1 MQELSLYQIKN
12 GFMELNNADDIS
24 EEDKAKI
31 NEELS
36 LALQNKSKNIINYNN
51 YLSDLIA
58 NADIEIKRIQVANAD
73 IEIKRIQGYKK
84 MLQNRQDRFNSY
96 LLENMNAL
104 SIKKIETPVG
114 SVTVAKSPLSV
125 EITDESKVPE
135 KYKTQVI
142 TTKID
147 KTKIKNDFKETGE
160 VIEGVQYNT
169 NNTHLLFK

>member
-1 MQELSLYQIKN
+1 MDLSLYQISK

-31 NEELS
+31 NQELS

-51 YLSDLIA
+51 YLSSLIS
-58 NADIEIKRIQVANAD
+58 NADTEIKRIQD
-73 IEIKRIQGYKK
+73 YKNV
-84 MLQNRQDRFNSY
+84 LQNRKDRFNKY

-114 SVTVAKSPLSV
+114 SVQVAKSPLSV

-135 KYKTQVI
+135 EYKTQEV

-160 VIEGVQYNT
+160 IIEGVQYNT

>member
-1 MQELSLYQIKN
+1 
-12 GFMELNNADDIS
+12 
-24 EEDKAKI
+24 
-31 NEELS
+31 
-36 LALQNKSKNIINYNN
+36 
-51 YLSDLIA
+51 
-58 NADIEIKRIQVANAD
+58 
-73 IEIKRIQGYKK
+73 
-84 MLQNRQDRFNSY
+84 MLQNRKDRFNKY

>member
-1 MQELSLYQIKN
+1 
-12 GFMELNNADDIS
+12 
-24 EEDKAKI
+24 
-31 NEELS
+31 
-36 LALQNKSKNIINYNN
+36 
-51 YLSDLIA
+51 
-58 NADIEIKRIQVANAD
+58 
-73 IEIKRIQGYKK
+73 
-84 MLQNRQDRFNSY
+84 
-96 LLENMNAL
+96 MNAL

-125 EITDESKVPE
+125 KITDESKVPE

-142 TTKID
+142 TTKIE

>member
-1 MQELSLYQIKN
+1 
-12 GFMELNNADDIS
+12 
-24 EEDKAKI
+24 
-31 NEELS
+31 
-36 LALQNKSKNIINYNN
+36 
-51 YLSDLIA
+51 
-58 NADIEIKRIQVANAD
+58 
-73 IEIKRIQGYKK
+73 

>member
-1 MQELSLYQIKN
+1 MQ
-12 GFMELNNADDIS
+12 
-24 EEDKAKI
+24 
-31 NEELS
+31 
-36 LALQNKSKNIINYNN
+36 
-51 YLSDLIA
+51 
-58 NADIEIKRIQVANAD
+58 IKRIQN
-73 IEIKRIQGYKK
+73 YKK

>member
-58 NADIEIKRIQVANAD
+58 NAN
-73 IEIKRIQGYKK
+73 
-84 MLQNRQDRFNSY
+84 
-96 LLENMNAL
+96 
-104 SIKKIETPVG
+104 
-114 SVTVAKSPLSV
+114 
-125 EITDESKVPE
+125 
-135 KYKTQVI
+135 
-142 TTKID
+142 
-147 KTKIKNDFKETGE
+147 
-160 VIEGVQYNT
+160 
-169 NNTHLLFK
+169 

>member
-24 EEDKAKI
+24 EEDKDKI

-58 NADIEIKRIQVANAD
+58 NADIEIKRIQN
-73 IEIKRIQGYKK
+73 YKK

-114 SVTVAKSPLSV
+114 SVTVVKSPLSV

>member
-1 MQELSLYQIKN
+1 
-12 GFMELNNADDIS
+12 
-24 EEDKAKI
+24 
-31 NEELS
+31 
-36 LALQNKSKNIINYNN
+36 
-51 YLSDLIA
+51 
-58 NADIEIKRIQVANAD
+58 
-73 IEIKRIQGYKK
+73 
-84 MLQNRQDRFNSY
+84 MLQNRKDRFNKY

-104 SIKKIETPVG
+104 NIRKIETAVG
-114 SVTVAKSPLSV
+114 SVTVAQSPLSV

>member
-1 MQELSLYQIKN
+1 MDLSLYQITN
-12 GFMELNNADDIS
+12 GFMEVNNADDIS

-58 NADIEIKRIQVANAD
+58 NADIEIKRIQN
-73 IEIKRIQGYKK
+73 YKK
-84 MLQNRQDRFNSY
+84 MLQNRKDRFNKY

-114 SVTVAKSPLSV
+114 SVTVAKSPISV
-125 EITDESKVPE
+125 EIINENEIPE
-135 KYKTQVI
+135 EFKREVV

-147 KTKIKNDFKETGE
+147 KKAITDNFRETGE
-160 VIEGVQYNT
+160 IPNGVKINT
-169 NNTHLLFK
+169 DNTYLKIK